1 MGRID
6 KQQWEMLLKKEYD
19 KCRRCNRELRN
30 LDKEK
35 NGFSVYCD
43 ACDLGYYVGRVMDVY
58 YERFYTYREICA
70 ICNKEIL
77 RGETTMHFLESIV
90 DFKYIYALGVCEN
103 CKQSQFYKKLE
114 KMFLEEDIK
123 AKLIFDARQVFAKL
137 KGDKKF
143 KRLPH
148 ESLVEISLKLACDE
162 NGCIAPFEPKMS
174 YLAQARKIIGI
185 KQRMTPFEY
194 IEAQMMILARRNE
207 ELSVYSLKI
216 ESQAK
221 EILSKLESLGKL
233 ESSGH
238 NPAVLSA
245 AAIYL
250 SSGGLL
256 SQREIEKALNIS
268 QVSISN
274 ISRKI
279 KAELGVDKA

>member
-6 KQQWEMLLKKEYD
+6 QQRWEMLLKKEYD
-19 KCRRCNRELRN
+19 RCQKCSRELKN
-30 LDKEK
+30 LDKER

-58 YERFYTYREICA
+58 YERFYTYREVCA
-70 ICNKEIL
+70 ICSKEIL
-77 RGETTMHFLESIV
+77 KEQATMHFLESIV
-90 DFKYIYALGVCEN
+90 DFKYNVYALGVCEN

-114 KMFLEEDIK
+114 KVFLDEDIK
-123 AKLIFDARQVFAKL
+123 AKLIFQARQIFAKL
-137 KGDKKF
+137 KSSKKF

-148 ESLVEISLKLACDE
+148 ETLVEISLKLACDE

-174 YLAQARKIIGI
+174 YLTQARKIIGI
-185 KQRMTPFEY
+185 RQRMTPVEY
-194 IEAQMMILARRNE
+194 TEAQMMILARRNE
-207 ELSVYSLKI
+207 ELSVHSFKI
-216 ESQAK
+216 ESLAK
-221 EILSKLESLGKL
+221 EILSKLKPI
-233 ESSGH
+233 GH

-250 SSGGLL
+250 SSEGLL

-274 ISRKI
+274 ISRKM
-279 KAELGVDKA
+279 KAELKLERGGGG